1 MSADAPLEMA
11 RANDAFIS
19 VLRPIIGKRLYWWTR
34 MAGLDIYAEE
44 LIHNYEHP
52 LNKRGMEGA
61 TASASEENA
70 SCGDSITVHLKIDKG
85 ILADVSFEG
94 SGCVI
99 AMGTASLL
107 TEMLRGKSLR
117 AIEKM
122 TREDLLKLIGI
133 DPGPVRMHC
142 ATLSLKA
149 AKKAA
154 FDHERKPMDSATRE
168 L

>member
-1 MSADAPLEMA
+1 
-11 RANDAFIS
+11 
-19 VLRPIIGKRLYWWTR
+19 

-52 LNKRGMEGA
+52 LNKRRMADA
-61 TASASEENA
+61 TVSASEENA
-70 SCGDSITVHLKIDKG
+70 SCGDSITVYLKIEKDE
-85 ILADVSFEG
+85 LADDSFDG

-99 AMGTASLL
+99 SMGTASLL
-107 TEMLRGKSLR
+107 TERLKGKSLR
-117 AIEKM
+117 TLEKM
-122 TREDLLKLIGI
+122 TRADLLKLIGV

-149 AKKAA
+149 AKTAA
-154 FDHERKPMDSATRE
+154 FEHERKPIDAETRE

>member
-1 MSADAPLEMA
+1 
-11 RANDAFIS
+11 
-19 VLRPIIGKRLYWWTR
+19 

-52 LNKRGMEGA
+52 LNKRRMSGA
-61 TASASEENA
+61 TASASEENS
-70 SCGDSITVHLKIDKG
+70 SCGDSITVYLKIEKDR
-85 ILADVSFEG
+85 LADVSFEG

-99 AMGTASLL
+99 SMGTASML
-107 TEMLRGKSLR
+107 TEHLKGKSPR
-117 AIEKM
+117 ALEAM
-122 TREDLLKLIGI
+122 TRDDLLKLIGV

-149 AKKAA
+149 AKRAVLE
-154 FDHERKPMDSATRE
+154 HERKPLDAATRE